1 MEHTNLM
8 TKAERMA
15 IRGAARDLHERFR
28 GIFGEETIEALL
40 HSSYAELADTATVR
54 NWLCLG
60 AERFARQRLQALAHA
75 RIEAAGRVPSVLFLC
90 VHNAGRSQMALGWF
104 THLAG
109 ERVLAWSGG
118 SEPAARIN
126 PGAVAAMAEA
136 GIDISAET
144 KSGSSETRS
153 STKSKASSTRL
164 RLRSV
169 RCVRGS
175 RAPGRHRPAGP
186 PAGRPSRPIG

>member
-1 MEHTNLM
+1 MQAGKLELYRPSSMQTGVRAKVGEVLRRQLTAEFAGSAFLAATVTGSGIRGAMEQTHLM

-75 RIEAAGRVPSVLFLC
+75 
-90 VHNAGRSQMALGWF
+90 
-104 THLAG
+104 
-109 ERVLAWSGG
+109 
-118 SEPAARIN
+118 
-126 PGAVAAMAEA
+126 
-136 GIDISAET
+136 
-144 KSGSSETRS
+144 
-153 STKSKASSTRL
+153 
-164 RLRSV
+164 
-169 RCVRGS
+169 
-175 RAPGRHRPAGP
+175 
-186 PAGRPSRPIG
+186 